1 MITGIS
7 IENFKGISERVTLDL
22 RPITLL
28 FGANSAGKS
37 TILHALHYAR
47 EVFERHNLDV
57 DRTVGGGAYVD
68 LGGFRRILPRIN
80 GADPTQSQQAITL
93 RFDFSATAA
102 SLPDFGL
109 DTKRLDRLC
118 KTYLDVY
125 REIILKRVENIGVE
139 LLIAN
144 SSQEGRPFVKCLRV
158 FFNSE
163 LLAELTA
170 EANLRGVSI
179 SHLNL
184 EHPNLLEF
192 SDFRIS
198 GRTEDS
204 DTGFRTIE
212 LQSRK
217 EQESILRRI
226 ATASR
231 HALGRGVWQL
241 TGTSDALPSLED
253 PIQLLMEQ
261 TEIEPPPLNAS
272 EKQVEEYK
280 KAANR
285 LRNRE
290 RLVTELCK
298 VLSRLIIGPCQLL
311 RKELAAFRYL
321 GPLRDTPSR
330 NYEPP
335 RYPDPSR
342 WSSGLGAWDS
352 LQNGPDEL
360 VDAVGQWLGDES
372 HLNAGCTLERR
383 SYLELDAADPI
394 VRKLLN
400 RQAFDD
406 VEEGEG
412 LDLSKVPMKSR
423 IVIVSGNSDAELRP
437 HDVGIGIS
445 QVVPVIVTALDG
457 EERLLAIEQPELH
470 IHPRLQ
476 AAIADLF
483 IESIHKNKHRF
494 IIETHSEHLILRL
507 LRRIRETEKGTAPVD
522 RELRTDELGVYYLKQ
537 ENGSTAASR
546 IDVDV
551 NGEFIQPW
559 PDDFFEIDF
568 FERFPDAR

>member
-57 DRTVGGGAYVD
+57 DRTVGGGEYVD
-68 LGGFRRILPRIN
+68 LGGFRRILPHVK
-80 GADPTQSQQAITL
+80 ATDPSELKPCITL
-93 RFDFSATAA
+93 RFDFTATAA
-102 SLPDFGL
+102 SLADFGL

-118 KTYLDVY
+118 KTYLDLY
-125 REIILKRVENIGVE
+125 REVMIKRLDTIGVE
-139 LLIAN
+139 IAIAN
-144 SSQEGRPFVKCLRV
+144 SLHEGRPFVKFLRV
-158 FFNSE
+158 FFNKI
-163 LLAELTA
+163 LLVELTA
-170 EANLRGVSI
+170 EANLRGVTI
-179 SHLNL
+179 SQLNF
-184 EHPNLLEF
+184 EHPNLLVF
-192 SDFRIS
+192 DDFRIS
-198 GRTEDS
+198 GRPDES
-204 DTGFRTIE
+204 DADVQE
-212 LQSRK
+212 PK
-217 EQESILRRI
+217 EQGSVLRRI
-226 ATASR
+226 AMASR
-231 HALGRGVWQL
+231 PALGSGVWQL
-241 TGTSDALPSLED
+241 TGTSDALPSLEE

-285 LRNRE
+285 MRNRE

-330 NYEPP
+330 NFEPP

-360 VDAVGQWLGDES
+360 VDAVGHWLGDES
-372 HLNAGCTLERR
+372 HLDAGCTLERR

-412 LDLSKVPMKSR
+412 LDFSKVPIKSR
-423 IVIVSGNSDAELRP
+423 IVIVSGKSDAELRP

-507 LRRIRETEKGTAPVD
+507 LRRIRETEKGAAPAD
-522 RELRTDELGVYYLKQ
+522 RQLRTHELGIYYLKQ
-537 ENGSTAASR
+537 ENGSTTASR

-551 NGEFIQPW
+551 KGEFIQPW

-568 FERFPDAR
+568 YERFA